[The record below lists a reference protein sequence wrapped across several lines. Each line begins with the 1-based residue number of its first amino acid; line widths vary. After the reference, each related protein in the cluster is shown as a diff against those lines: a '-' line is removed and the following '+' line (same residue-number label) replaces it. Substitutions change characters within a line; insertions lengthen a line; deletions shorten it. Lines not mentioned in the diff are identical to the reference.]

1 MTSSAS
7 KGSIGLVLSGGGARG
22 AYEVGALMHIAD
34 HLPGLLARI
43 RVVTGTSVGAV
54 NGAFLACRGV
64 TPAGVHELAD
74 IWGGLAMD
82 ELVRIDR
89 DGVRQLLAA
98 GGKRL
103 IGRFAKSPPIG
114 ALDVS
119 GISRLVQERADWR
132 ALRRVVR
139 SGRLDAVGFAATDI
153 ASGRT
158 RFFVDHARSLVPRW
172 PKGDDA
178 AVPEQVV
185 FGPSHVLAS
194 AAIPLLFPP
203 VRVGQRWYVDGGV
216 RYNTPLA
223 PALGLGAES
232 LLIVSVRTA
241 AEGHRAAASDDFP
254 GFGQVVGKVL
264 DSVFLDRVAFD
275 LDRLTRINDIVEA
288 VDALGEGTLSRLR
301 DELGRRKRPAYR
313 PIRYAHV
320 RPSFDLGALASDH
333 LERAGKEAGR
343 FSFARVLS
351 ALFQD
356 DAGTSG
362 DAASFLLFD
371 SAYAKTLMGVGR
383 RDAEA
388 AHDEL
393 ARL

>member
-1 MTSSAS
+1 VTSAATR
-7 KGSIGLVLSGGGARG
+7 GSIGLVLSGGGARG
-22 AYEVGALMHIAD
+22 AYEVGALLHIAD
-34 HLPGLLARI
+34 HLPELLARI
-43 RVVTGTSVGAV
+43 RVITGTSVGAV

-64 TPAGVHELAD
+64 TPAGVHELAE
-74 IWGGLAMD
+74 IWGGLTMD

-89 DGVRQLLAA
+89 DGVRQL
-98 GGKRL
+98 
-103 IGRFAKSPPIG
+103 
-114 ALDVS
+114 
-119 GISRLVQERADWR
+119 SRLVQERADWR

-153 ASGRT
+153 ATGRT
-158 RFFVDHARSLVPRW
+158 RLFVDHARGLAPRW

-178 AVPEQVV
+178 AEPEGVV

-203 VRVGQRWYVDGGV
+203 VRVGTRWYVDGGV

-288 VDALGEGTLSRLR
+288 VDALGEDTLTRLR
-301 DELGRRKRPAYR
+301 GELQRRKRPAYR
-313 PIRYAHV
+313 PVRYAHV
-320 RPSFDLGALASDH
+320 RPSFDLGALASEH
-333 LERAGKEAGR
+333 LERAAKGAGR

-371 SAYAKTLMGVGR
+371 SGYAKTLMEVGR

-388 AHDEL
+388 THEEL